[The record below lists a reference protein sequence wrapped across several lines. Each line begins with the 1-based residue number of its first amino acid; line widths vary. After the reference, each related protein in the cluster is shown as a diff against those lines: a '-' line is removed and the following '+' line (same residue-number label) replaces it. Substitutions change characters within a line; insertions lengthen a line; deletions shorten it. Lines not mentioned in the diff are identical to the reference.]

1 LTCSIGY
8 ILHVFV
14 YPPLSKICVD
24 FIPGSRRAQYG
35 KWRIFSK
42 SFFVVGTR
50 EVLNKSR
57 RARNTFNAKV
67 LPRFKGSVFKVQRFK
82 AKGQRPSIS
91 DFGLRI
97 AELKGQKFK
106 DKGLEAGF
114 ISFIS
119 SISLIGCLS
128 RPAAGFI
135 GSIGPIC
142 SIGSANKLIQPI
154 KPIEPMQQ
162 KRLTNKLISH

>member
-1 LTCSIGY
+1 
-8 ILHVFV
+8 LHVFV

-42 SFFVVGTR
+42 SFLLEGTR
-50 EVLNKSR
+50 GVLNKSC
-57 RARNTFNAKV
+57 RARNTLNDKV
-67 LPRFKGSVFKVQRFK
+67 LRAVQRFKVQRFK

-162 KRLTNKLISH
+162 KRLTNKLILH